1 MNDVSDTT
9 TGQEHSHGSP
19 ESTDSTRRTHLGRTA
34 DEDEAGHLRRVAE
47 ELGGANSDAV
57 THLRRQLEARDL
69 SARMAAAA
77 RLGIMG
83 DRYAIAELRR
93 LLESGSPPSWEL
105 AVHGLRQNRDR
116 AGWLCLESVAL
127 DHLDS
132 LAVAAPG
139 GAPPQHAF
147 RLLVMGRTK
156 TMDRLFRA
164 ADGHSR
170 SIPKAAAVN
179 FTLAAVRSVPRE
191 MSQVM
196 AMRLGVRGNAPAT
209 PEAVSQATGLPVE
222 DVRRL
227 EAKAW
232 ETVQQPRSYA
242 EIMKHY
248 GENSD

>member
-9 TGQEHSHGSP
+9 TGGDQP
-19 ESTDSTRRTHLGRTA
+19 ARPRLPRRTHLGRTA
-34 DEDEAGHLRRVAE
+34 SEDEGGHLRRVAE

-57 THLRRQLEARDL
+57 IHLRRQLDARDE

-77 RLGIMG
+77 RLGTMG
-83 DRYAIAELRR
+83 DRYAIAELRA
-93 LLESGSPPSWEL
+93 LLESNEPRRWEL

-127 DHLDS
+127 DHLDT
-132 LAVAAPG
+132 LASSENG
-139 GAPPQHAF
+139 RPPLHAL

-170 SIPKAAAVN
+170 SIPKSAAVN
-179 FTLAAVRSVPRE
+179 FTRAAVRSVPRD
-191 MSQVM
+191 MSRVM
-196 AMRLGVRGNAPAT
+196 AMRLGVPGGVPAT
-209 PEAVSQATGLPVE
+209 PEAVSAATGLSIE
-222 DVRRL
+222 DVRAL
-227 EAKAW
+227 EARAW
-232 ETVQQPRSYA
+232 ETVQRPRAYA

-248 GENSD
+248 GENK